1 MHRTLAETIDGFA
14 RGIERSKRPE
24 DRKLAADYLAAL
36 ASLLARATLGETG
49 LSRKHSRNGGPSRPS
64 TSSGPWPG

>member
-1 MHRTLAETIDGFA
+1 MHRTLAETIMSFS

-36 ASLLARATLGETG
+36 AVAGPGHSGRGAA
-49 LSRKHSRNGGPSRPS
+49 SRPRRSRPS
-64 TSSGPWPG
+64 MKPARRATRKR